1 MVGVARARQTNKKRY
16 HVYINKSLYE
26 AVKEK
31 YGNLN
36 NALEALFK
44 LEEENERLR
53 EQVSAFSGLV
63 SEIRDNT
70 MRTLGAMNSELGKL
84 KATLAKITALTE
96 QQKRVIEDIELG
108 RLEKV
113 IRDSIEES
121 FSGIQERL
129 RRSSES
135 LEFEKWKYEMALK
148 IILAILEH
156 RGLLNDNASVV
167 LDSIKNV
174 HERNASV
181 INKILLDAFSGGS

>member
-1 MVGVARARQTNKKRY
+1 MRDRGRKGLCKISTTIPKELYDKLVERYGRKWRQ
-16 HVYINKSLYE
+16 I
-26 AVKEK
+26 
-31 YGNLN
+31 
-36 NALEALFK
+36 LERVLE

-53 EQVSAFSGLV
+53 EQISVFSGLV

-135 LEFEKWKYEMALK
+135 LELEKWKYETALK
-148 IILAILEH
+148 IILVILEH
-156 RGLLNDNASVV
+156 RGLLNGNASAV
-167 LDSIKNV
+167 LEAIKNV
-174 HERNASV
+174 RERNASV
-181 INKILLDAFSGGS
+181 INKILLDAFSEGS